1 MAKRQNTKGQGK
13 KKAFKNNDKEFV
25 REEEIEEEDE
35 EIHEELIEEDEEVEV
50 LEKEEIDEDDLD
62 EQGLD
67 DYFEGHFGDQISEK
81 IENLSIKVDTNEWTH
96 EANTDEILKRVLHS
110 TINAAGISSPSV
122 NSIKTRLREPWQTL
136 NGKLLKKTK
145 STTFTPLQSKLFG
158 FMNSYSDLFYTNE
171 TFEMQDDIRH
181 LIALHTL
188 NHVYKTRDRVLKNNS
203 KLKLD
208 QSLELRDQGFT
219 RPKVLII
226 LPLKNHAFTLI
237 KDIINLSGTT
247 QHDNKK
253 RFMDEFGG
261 DSTPDPRKP
270 DDFNK
275 MFEGN
280 IDDCF
285 KIGLKFSR
293 KQLKLYSSFYS
304 SDVIVASP
312 LGLQIIIGSEGDKKR
327 DFDFLSS
334 IEVVIMDHS
343 EMFLMQNWD
352 HLKHLYKHL
361 NIIPK
366 NNHGCDFSRTRNY
379 ILDNKLQYVRQNI
392 IISRFNAPEIN
403 SLIGNFSKNVG
414 GRVKISR
421 EYEGVIQDVAI
432 QVPQVFL
439 KLPSCALKDLPD
451 TRFNFFISKVLPTL
465 RRSLVEQPHTLI
477 IIPSYFDFVRVR
489 NYLKEH
495 NYNIGAISEYSSRSK
510 VDRTRNYFKEGE
522 IKFLLYS
529 ERYHYFRRPNLK
541 GVRHIVFYGC
551 PVFEYYAEL
560 VNMLNNDN
568 FNESTCTL
576 VFSQYDKLALDRIIG
591 NSRAERLIKAQK
603 EAFMFTSQ

>member
-1 MAKRQNTKGQGK
+1 MAKRQNAKNEGK
-13 KKAFKNNDKEFV
+13 KKAFKTNEKEFV
-25 REEEIEEEDE
+25 REEEIQESDGEQ
-35 EIHEELIEEDEEVEV
+35 HEELIEEDEEVEI
-50 LEKEEIDEDDLD
+50 LENEEIDNDDMD
-62 EQGLD
+62 DQGLD
-67 DYFEGHFGDQISEK
+67 DHFERHFGDQISEN

-96 EANTDEILKRVLHS
+96 EAETDEILKRVLRS
-110 TINAAGISSPSV
+110 SIVKADINTPSL
-122 NSIKTRLREPWQTL
+122 NSIKTRLREPWQKL
-136 NGKLLKKTK
+136 NLKLLKKTK
-145 STTFTPLQSKLFG
+145 STTFTPLQSKLFESL
-158 FMNSYSDLFYTNE
+158 NSYSDLFYSNE

-181 LIALHTL
+181 LLALHTL
-188 NHVYKTRDRVLKNNS
+188 NHVYKTRDRVLKNNA
-203 KLKLD
+203 KLKAD

-226 LPLKNHAFTLI
+226 LPLKNHAYKLI
-237 KDIINLSGTT
+237 KNIIDLSGTT

-270 DDFNK
+270 EDFNK

-304 SDVIVASP
+304 SDVIIASP
-312 LGLQIIIGSEGDKKR
+312 LGLQIIIGNEGDKKR
-327 DFDFLSS
+327 DYDFLSS
-334 IEVVIMDHS
+334 IEVVILDHS

-366 NNHGCDFSRTRNY
+366 NNHGCDFSRARNY
-379 ILDNKLQYVRQNI
+379 ILDNKIQYVRQNI

-403 SLIGNFSKNVG
+403 SLINNFSKNVC
-414 GRVKISR
+414 GRVKISS
-421 EYEGVIQDVAI
+421 EYDGVIQDVAI

-439 KLPSCALKDLPD
+439 KLPACSLKDLPD

-465 RRSLVEQPHTLI
+465 RRSLVEQPNTLI

-495 NYNIGAISEYSSRSK
+495 NYSVGAISEYSSRSK

-529 ERYHYFRRPNLK
+529 ERYHYFRRPILK

-560 VNMLNNDN
+560 VNMLDNDN
-568 FNESTCTL
+568 FNESTCAL
-576 VFSQYDKLALDRIIG
+576 VFSQYDKLALERIIG
-591 NSRAERLIKAQK
+591 NDRAERLIKAQK
-603 EAFMFTSQ
+603 DAFMFTS

>member
-1 MAKRQNTKGQGK
+1 MGKRHGSKNGGT
-13 KKAFKNNDKEFV
+13 KKALKTNENKFTK
-25 REEEIEEEDE
+25 EEETEEDTE
-35 EIHEELIEEDEEVEV
+35 DEMEQHEELIEEDEEQEEV
-50 LEKEEIDEDDLD
+50 DTEQMDKVDMD
-62 EQGLD
+62 EQDLD
-67 DYFEGHFGDQISEK
+67 DYFESHFGDQISEN
-81 IENLSIKVDTNEWTH
+81 IEKLSIKIDTNEWSH
-96 EANTDEILKRVLHS
+96 EAEHDEILKRVLRS
-110 TINAAGISSPSV
+110 KIRESKFTRPTAS
-122 NSIKTRLREPWQTL
+122 SIKIRLQEAWQKL

-145 STTFTPLQSKLFG
+145 SATFTPLQSKLFETI
-158 FMNSYSDLFYTNE
+158 NAYSDLFYANE

-188 NHVYKTRDRVLKNNS
+188 NHVYKTRDRVLKNNA
-203 KLKLD
+203 KLKID
-208 QSLELRDQGFT
+208 PALELRDQGFT

-226 LPLKNHAFTLI
+226 LPLKNHAYKLI
-237 KDIINLSGTT
+237 MDIINLSGTT

-253 RFMDEFGG
+253 RFIDEFSG
-261 DSTPDPRKP
+261 DTAADPRKP
-270 DDFNK
+270 EDFNR

-285 KIGLKFSR
+285 KIGIKFSR

-304 SDVIVASP
+304 SDVIIASP
-312 LGLQIIIGSEGDKKR
+312 LGLQMIIGSEGDKKR

-334 IEVVIMDHS
+334 IEVVILDHS
-343 EMFLMQNWD
+343 EMLLMQNWD
-352 HLKHLYKHL
+352 HLKHLMNHL

-379 ILDNKLQYVRQNI
+379 VLDNK
-392 IISRFNAPEIN
+392 FNVPEIN
-403 SLIGNFSKNVG
+403 SLISSFSKNID

-421 EYEGVIQDVAI
+421 EYDGVIQDVAI

-439 KLPSCALKDLPD
+439 KLPNCPLKDLPD
-451 TRFNFFISKVLPTL
+451 LRFNFFLTRVLPTL
-465 RRSLVEQPHTLI
+465 RRSLVEQSNTLI

-495 NYNIGAISEYSSRSK
+495 NYNTGAISEYTSRSK
-510 VDRTRNYFKEGE
+510 VDRTRNYFKAGD

-529 ERYHYFRRPNLK
+529 ERYHYFRRPILK

-560 VNMLNNDN
+560 VNMLDNDN

-576 VFSQYDKLALDRIIG
+576 VFSQYDKLALERIIG
-591 NSRAERLIKAQK
+591 NERADRLIKSQK
-603 EAFMFTSQ
+603 DAFMFTS